1 MVSAMS
7 YFTMT
12 TLAEEVQEVIERYQG
27 EDQLGKYQDLRTTE
41 LLKKGP
47 EEELDGLQTRMA
59 HESLDELYEENSL
72 AESLE
77 QAYEMGEEW
86 ERRATNYLL
95 QKSTIDQLENLKLE

>member
-1 MVSAMS
+1 MS
-7 YFTMT
+7 YLAMT
-12 TLAEEVQEVIERYQG
+12 TLAEEVQQVIEKYRGRDELGRYQ
-27 EDQLGKYQDLRTTE
+27 DMQTTE

-47 EEELDGLQTRMA
+47 QEELDALQTKMA
-59 HESLDELYEENSL
+59 HDNLDSLYQENNL

-77 QAYEMGEEW
+77 EAYRMGEEW

>member
-1 MVSAMS
+1 
-7 YFTMT
+7 MT
-12 TLAEEVQEVIERYQG
+12 TLADEVERVIERYQG
-27 EDQLGKYQDLRTTE
+27 QDQLNQYQNMRTTE

-47 EEELDGLQTRMA
+47 EEELDTLQTQMA
-59 HESLDELYEENSL
+59 HDNLDSLYEENSL

-95 QKSTIDQLENLKLE
+95 QRATIDQLENLKLE

>member
-1 MVSAMS
+1 
-7 YFTMT
+7 MT

-27 EDQLGKYQDLRTTE
+27 QDQLREYQTLQTTE

-47 EEELDGLQTRMA
+47 EQELDTLQTRMA
-59 HESLDELYEENSL
+59 HENLDMLYEENSL

-77 QAYEMGEEW
+77 EAYQMGEEW

-95 QKSTIDQLENLKLE
+95 QRATIDQLENLRLE

>member
-1 MVSAMS
+1 
-7 YFTMT
+7 MT

-27 EDQLGKYQDLRTTE
+27 QDELRQYQNLQTTE

-47 EEELDGLQTRMA
+47 KEELDTLQTRMA
-59 HESLDELYEENSL
+59 HENLDMLYEENSL

-77 QAYEMGEEW
+77 EAYQMGEEW

-95 QKSTIDQLENLKLE
+95 QRATVDQLENLKIE